1 MPCVTKCRRPV
12 TKVCSTTSI
21 SSQIPSMA
29 RLPHQAH
36 TVTLSGKS
44 CRVGARGPGAPAA
57 ASETRAG
64 SLMIGGIFAHAFT
77 TVKARDRLALRWHP
91 AAPFPQPMLARSG
104 ALPTRGDWA
113 FELKW
118 DGFRGL
124 LRTGGAFLCAKPAR
138 LGHDP
143 ADSGARRDLRLRVVA
158 G

>member
-1 MPCVTKCRRPV
+1 MP
-12 TKVCSTTSI
+12 STE
-21 SSQIPSMA
+21 

-44 CRVGARGPGAPAA
+44 CRVGARGPGAPAT

-64 SLMIGGIFAHAFT
+64 SLMIWGIFAHAFT
-77 TVKARDRLALRWHP
+77 TVKARDRLALRWHLRR
-91 AAPFPQPMLARSG
+91 PFPQPMPARSG
-104 ALPTRGDWA
+104 AMPTRGDWA

-124 LRTGGAFLCAKPAR
+124 LRTEGVSVCEAR
-138 LGHDP
+138 RGLGHDP
-143 ADSGARRDLRLRVVA
+143 ADSGA